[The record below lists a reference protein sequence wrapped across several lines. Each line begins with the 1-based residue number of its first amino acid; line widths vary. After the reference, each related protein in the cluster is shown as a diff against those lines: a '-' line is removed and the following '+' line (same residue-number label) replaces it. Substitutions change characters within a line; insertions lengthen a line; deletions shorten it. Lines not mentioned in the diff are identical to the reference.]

1 MPLDRFGRDIH
12 YLRISIT
19 DHCNLRCVY
28 CMPEDMKFRPR
39 DEMLS
44 LEEIL
49 RLTRLF
55 AQMGV
60 EKIRLTGGEPTV
72 HPQIKE
78 IVRGISNIDGIRST
92 SMTTNGVLLTKLAAP
107 LKEAGLERVN
117 VSLDTTNPEE
127 FHRITRRNSFHQVW
141 DGILTAESVGLLPVK
156 LNAVVVR
163 GYNDNALIDL
173 AALTLSHPWQVRFIE
188 MMPFAGATD
197 LQVHQVVTSKEMI
210 QHIESEFGPLESIN
224 EGKLDGEA
232 RIYKIKGAP
241 GSLGFIS
248 SVSIP
253 FCAQCT
259 RVRLTADGK
268 VRLCLLR
275 EDEVDLLT
283 PMRAG
288 ADDEVIRK
296 LIVENVWHKP
306 WGHGLAEGQIPV
318 NRTMSEIGG

>member
-1 MPLDRFGRDIH
+1 
-12 YLRISIT
+12 
-19 DHCNLRCVY
+19 
-28 CMPEDMKFRPR
+28 MPEDMKFRPR
-39 DEMLS
+39 EEMMS
-44 LEEIL
+44 LDEIL

-60 EKIRLTGGEPTV
+60 DKIRLTGGEPTV

-78 IVRGISNIDGIRST
+78 IVQGISNINGIRST
-92 SMTTNGVLLTKLAAP
+92 SMTTNGVLLEKLAVP
-107 LKEAGLERVN
+107 LKSAGLERVN

-127 FHRITRRNSFHQVW
+127 FHRITRRNNFKQVW
-141 DGILTAESVGLLPVK
+141 NGILTAESAGLLPMK
-156 LNAVVVR
+156 INAVVVR
-163 GYNDNALIDL
+163 GYNDDALIDL
-173 AALTLSHPWQVRFIE
+173 AALTLSHNWQVRFIE
-188 MMPFAGATD
+188 MMPFGGATD

-210 QHIESEFGPLESIN
+210 QRIESEFGALESVN
-224 EGKLDGEA
+224 EGQLDGEA

-296 LIVENVWHKP
+296 LIVENVWKKP